1 LVLTGFQSWYVEVIY
16 TTNTIESVNSVVR
29 KSVKICKV
37 FPNDDAALDVIYL
50 VIQAVSK
57 KWSMPIRD
65 WKPTLN
71 RFVIEFEE

>member
-1 LVLTGFQSWYVEVIY
+1 MVLTGFQSWCVEVIY

-50 VIQAVSK
+50 VIQAVSN

-71 RFVIEFEE
+71 RFLIEFEE

>member
-1 LVLTGFQSWYVEVIY
+1 LVLTGFQSWCVEVIY